1 MSSMTLKLEPLTQK
15 IFEEFGDVI
24 STDDSGGVELINY
37 GLTQCHVR
45 QSEIDTLDKN
55 GATTMRLF
63 DTEPIVL
70 PYRLRIMER
79 HPLGTQAFVN
89 IDDNPY
95 VLVVGKAGRFDLGN
109 LKAFVARPDQS
120 INYSKGTWHH
130 HSLCLNARTRFVVI
144 DRTGPGMN
152 LEEKRIPENVELFV
166 DF

>member
-1 MSSMTLKLEPLTQK
+1 MSSLTLRLEPLTHET
-15 IFEEFGDVI
+15 FEEFGDVI
-24 STDDSGGVELINY
+24 SSDDSEGVELINY
-37 GLTQCHVR
+37 GLTKCHVR

-63 DTEPIVL
+63 DTEPIIL

-79 HPLGTQAFVN
+79 HPLGTQAFIN
-89 IDDNPY
+89 IDCNPY

-130 HSLCLNARTRFVVI
+130 HSLCLNARTRFIVI
-144 DRTGPGMN
+144 DRTGPEIN